1 MRGNER
7 ARGTQGSLAAVVPMT
22 LRGILFQV
30 HWFLGITAGFVLAIM
45 GVTGATMAFE
55 DEIQSAISPGIVRLA
70 PSAAP
75 ALSPDA
81 LIAAASRQRDG
92 RAVTQLVV
100 ERDPTRA
107 ASVTFAPEKG
117 QRRGER
123 LLIDPRTGTLMGRP
137 NGAGFFETVERVHRW
152 MALPGAGNGWGRTI
166 TGIAALSL
174 VFFALSGLYL
184 RWPRRALDWRAWFVL
199 DLRLT
204 GRNLYR
210 ALHAV
215 VGGWIFAAYLLSGL
229 TGLWWSYDWYRQGV
243 RYVLTGK
250 VAERPREGR
259 EGPPKGEAAP
269 LAPAWAGFI
278 GQVGADGYARVAI
291 TPSRGGKP
299 VEMRVLP
306 PGARFDRQTD
316 SLRFDAR
323 DGRLVKADRYAARPW
338 GETIVGNVLPL
349 HTGAFFGMPGRIVML
364 LTSATMPL
372 FTITGLLLYLARRRR
387 KRALA
392 AVPAV
397 AVGAASGDTLV
408 LYASQTGGA
417 GRLARLTAGALGA
430 TLRPLGGASAAEW
443 DAARR
448 ILFVAAT
455 YGEGEPPDAARGFAS
470 RNMTQPGNLAG
481 KDYAVLALGDR
492 EYADFCAF
500 GHRIDGWAHDSGA
513 RRLFDTIEVD
523 GTDVDAEHRWQQQ
536 VFALAGG
543 AGAAQSDW
551 QRAPFAPWRL
561 ASRAHVN
568 PGSPGAPMHRI
579 VLEPVERDV
588 AWQPGAIAEVMPRHD
603 PARVAAVLARHGR
616 SADAALTRALAGAVL
631 PAEDEALPEAEA
643 LRPLAHRDY
652 SVASIAASGVVE
664 LLVREAT
671 AADGGPGI
679 GSGWLTRHA
688 TIGES
693 IEVRL
698 RDNPGFAMPDD
709 AATPMILIGNG
720 TGLAGLMGLL
730 RERGRCGGGPV
741 WLIHGERSPTHDRPF
756 DAELAALRLQ
766 GKVARHD
773 HAFSRDPDGG
783 CYVQD
788 VVTREG
794 EAIRAWADQGAAIY
808 VCGSLAGMAPAVDA
822 ALRAILGDARVEA
835 MLGERRYCR
844 DIY

>member
-1 MRGNER
+1 MP
-7 ARGTQGSLAAVVPMT
+7 AMT
-22 LRGILFQV
+22 LRGILFQI

-55 DEIQSAISPGIVRLA
+55 EEIQSAISPGIVRLA
-70 PSAAP
+70 PSPAP

-81 LIAAASRQRDG
+81 LIAAASRQHGG
-92 RAVTQLVV
+92 RAVTQLVI
-100 ERDPTRA
+100 ERDPARA
-107 ASVTFAPEKG
+107 ASVTFAPDKG

-123 LLIDPRTGTLMGRP
+123 SLIDPRTGALLGKP
-137 NGAGFFETVERVHRW
+137 HGAELFETVERVHRW
-152 MALPGAGNGWGRTI
+152 MALPGGANGWGRTI

-215 VGGWIFAAYLLSGL
+215 VGGWIFAAYLLSGI

-250 VAERPREGR
+250 AGEIRREGR
-259 EGPPKGEAAP
+259 DGPPKGDAVP
-269 LAPAWAGFI
+269 LAPAWAGFV

-306 PGARFDRQTD
+306 PDARFDRQTD
-316 SLRFDAR
+316 TLRFDAR

-349 HTGAFFGMPGRIVML
+349 HTGAFFGLPGRIVML

-372 FTITGLLLYLARRRR
+372 FTVTGLLLYLARRRR

-392 AVPAV
+392 AVPDV
-397 AVGAASGDTLV
+397 AAAEASGETLV

-417 GRLARLTAGALGA
+417 ERLARLTAGALGA
-430 TLRPLGGASAAEW
+430 TLRPLGGASAEEW
-443 DAARR
+443 RAAQR

-455 YGEGEPPDAARGFAS
+455 YGEGEPPDAARGFAA
-470 RNMTQPGNLAG
+470 RAMARPGDLAG
-481 KDYAVLALGDR
+481 KCYAVLALGDR

-500 GHRIDGWAHDSGA
+500 GHRIDAWAHDSGA
-513 RRLFDTIEVD
+513 RRLFDMIEID
-523 GTDVDAEHRWQQQ
+523 GADVDAEHRWQQQ

-543 AGAAQSDW
+543 AGPAQSDW

-561 ASRAHVN
+561 AARAHVN

-579 VLEPVERDV
+579 VLEPVAQDA

-616 SADAALTRALAGAVL
+616 SGDAALAQALAGAVL
-631 PAEDEALPEAEA
+631 PAADAPLPDADA

-652 SVASIAASGVVE
+652 SVASIAPSGAVE

-679 GSGWLTRHA
+679 ASGWLTHHA
-688 TIGES
+688 AVGETV
-693 IEVRL
+693 ELRL

-730 RERGRCGGGPV
+730 RERARCGGGPV
-741 WLIHGERSPTHDRPF
+741 WLIHGERSPAHDRPF
-756 DAELAALRLQ
+756 DDELAALRAHGTL
-766 GKVARHD
+766 ARHD
-773 HAFSRDPDGG
+773 PAFSRDPDGG

-808 VCGSLAGMAPAVDA
+808 VCGSLAGMAPGVDV
-822 ALRAILGDARVEA
+822 ALRAILGDAQVEA